1 MKMILLEGGGG
12 TSSAGALRRDFVPG
26 ARVSNHFPRSA
37 DAERQGYEMLL
48 LTANGQRLPS

>member
-1 MKMILLEGGGG
+1 MILLEGGGG